1 MRKTKEQGITLV
13 ALIITI
19 IILIILT
26 AVTIN
31 AAFNNGIIDT
41 AVNGAVNYADAQN
54 KEKISFEDLDKDIQ
68 DIVNKIENYGGSG
81 EDSPS
86 NHVPTIGDVTVTR
99 VDNSTS
105 ELRVTATAE
114 DEDEHDTLIYTLL
127 RGTSE
132 DDTNPTELSLEP
144 ENIEGRTVTFK
155 DMGLEMA
162 QTYYYKIQV
171 SDGTDSVTSST
182 YSSER
187 TWCKSSYCT
196 DSRETPIL
204 CSKCG
209 LNNNGQ
215 VTCTKCKGTSKSFCT
230 KCGNGTYNKC
240 THRNWAWKAGDTR
253 NGSTGKPCPVCGEK
267 TGANFTVVWL
277 CRDCNLETYEMPTI
291 GCSLACGVD
300 YIADTSAGE
309 GVWKEADTICTTC
322 KGYNSKHECPTCG
335 HKGLMTCP
343 TCNGEAL
350 GVEQFACEAHAVI
363 RKSLVLYYK

>member
-19 IILIILT
+19 IVLVILA

-31 AAFNNGIIDT
+31 AAFNIGIIDT

-81 EDSPS
+81 EEQKLSIS
-86 NHVPTIGDVTVTR
+86 TPTVVR

-162 QTYYYKIQV
+162 QTYYYKIKV
-171 SDGTDSVTSST
+171 SNGKVNFTSAS
-182 YSSER
+182 YGRER
-187 TWCKSSYCT
+187 TWCKAEHCDGGYYEYEDCPECERSEDYHVAIQLAIMVKLNAQTARELERTIRKRLVQLVLLVT
-196 DSRETPIL
+196 DGVKRIGMVEQT
-204 CSKCG
+204 
-209 LNNNGQ
+209 
-215 VTCTKCKGTSKSFCT
+215 GTI
-230 KCGNGTYNKC
+230 
-240 THRNWAWKAGDTR
+240 
-253 NGSTGKPCPVCGEK
+253 P
-267 TGANFTVVWL
+267 L
-277 CRDCNLETYEMPTI
+277 
-291 GCSLACGVD
+291 
-300 YIADTSAGE
+300 
-309 GVWKEADTICTTC
+309 
-322 KGYNSKHECPTCG
+322 
-335 HKGLMTCP
+335 
-343 TCNGEAL
+343 GEATYICK
-350 GVEQFACEAHAVI
+350 VCK
-363 RKSLVLYYK
+363 KSCLHYYDTYKQRT